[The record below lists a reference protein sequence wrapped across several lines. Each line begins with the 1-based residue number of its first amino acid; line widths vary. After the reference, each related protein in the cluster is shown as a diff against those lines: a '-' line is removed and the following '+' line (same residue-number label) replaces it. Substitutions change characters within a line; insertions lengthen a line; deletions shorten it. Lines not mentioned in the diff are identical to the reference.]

1 MSWVLLNATVTPL
14 AEIASHFLFP
24 PTLSP
29 SPQAL
34 NHAYTNPYS
43 RCYFQSIVSTS
54 CWSKVM
60 SLGWCRGRWKV
71 DRKKKAGLILG
82 LTHHRMGKIAWIC

>member
-34 NHAYTNPYS
+34 NHDT
-43 RCYFQSIVSTS
+43 Q
-54 CWSKVM
+54 
-60 SLGWCRGRWKV
+60 
-71 DRKKKAGLILG
+71 ILTVAVIFSPLYLLPVG
-82 LTHHRMGKIAWIC
+82 QRL